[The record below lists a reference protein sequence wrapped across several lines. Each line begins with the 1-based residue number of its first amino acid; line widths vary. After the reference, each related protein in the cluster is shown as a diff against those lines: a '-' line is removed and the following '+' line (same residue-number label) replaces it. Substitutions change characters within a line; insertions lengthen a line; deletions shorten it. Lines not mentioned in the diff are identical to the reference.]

1 MNTTQAYINGFVKR
15 AMEHGYSQKEAVDI
29 LNKLAAPVAFKKPA
43 PVAPGKPAPI
53 KPGQG
58 DLNDA
63 AASKGKY
70 TPPPLKPVKGQ
81 EAYY

>member
-1 MNTTQAYINGFVKR
+1 MNTEQAYINGFVKR
-15 AMEHGYSQKEAVDI
+15 AMEYGYSQKEAMDI
-29 LNKLAAPVAFKKPA
+29 LNKLAEPIAFKKPA
-43 PVAPGKPAPI
+43 PAAPKKPAAM

-63 AASKGKY
+63 AASKGTY
-70 TPPPLKPVKGQ
+70 VPPPLKPVKGQ